1 MNILFLH
8 ARRESTRKALFD
20 PTNYQRKLSKGLV
33 RNGHDVLGF
42 SYLDAL
48 ARFSPFGSRRLARFA
63 EAKVN
68 GLLAETAG
76 QYQPDVVLV
85 SHLKRLGRRSV
96 EVVKQQAPG
105 ATYVAI
111 YGDQSRGCDPKVT
124 EIATICDWLLAT
136 SGGEVLRRYKDAG
149 APNCAFMPNPVDPD
163 LEGPRDVQPQ
173 WRSEMLFTG
182 KLGHKLAGQ
191 DPDRE
196 GLIRHLVARRNMTV
210 WGCLGRPSIS
220 GRDYKDAICG
230 TKIALSINAFN
241 DVRLY
246 HSDRLMHYLSH
257 GAFVLA
263 KYVPGSE
270 LLFEDGKH
278 LRYFRT
284 LNDCLARI
292 DEARADEAKRRSIA
306 QAGMERAHTAF
317 NCERIA
323 ADIVDLVTTG
333 GYKESWAEII

>member
-1 MNILFLH
+1 VKILFLH

-20 PTNYQRKLSKGLV
+20 PTNYPRKLSKGLV
-33 RNGHDVLGF
+33 RNGHDVLCF

-48 ARFSPFGSRRLARFA
+48 AQFSPFGNRKLARFA
-63 EAKVN
+63 EAKVRK
-68 GLLAETAG
+68 LLADTAG
-76 QYQPDVVLV
+76 QYQPDMVLI
-85 SHLKRLGRRSV
+85 SYMKRLDRSV
-96 EVVKQQAPG
+96 LEVVKEQVSSAI
-105 ATYVAI
+105 YVAI
-111 YGDQSRGCDPKVT
+111 YGDQSLGCDPKVA
-124 EIATICDWLLAT
+124 EIATGCDWLLAT
-136 SGGEVLRRYKDAG
+136 SGGDALRRYKDAG
-149 APNCAFMPNPVDPD
+149 VPNCAFVPNVTDPD
-163 LEGPRDVQPQ
+163 LEGPRDVPSR

-182 KLGHKLAGQ
+182 KLGRRFAGE
-191 DPDRE
+191 DPDRQ
-196 GLIRHLVARRNMTV
+196 GLIRYLVAHRNMTV

-220 GRDYKDAICG
+220 GRDYTDAICG

-278 LRYFRT
+278 LRYFKT
-284 LNDCLARI
+284 LDDCLAII
-292 DEARADEAKRRSIA
+292 DEIQADETKRRAIA
-306 QAGMERAHTAF
+306 QAGMRRAHSAF

-323 ADIVDLVTTG
+323 AYVVDLVTTG
-333 GYKESWAEII
+333 EYKEDWAEII